1 MHITLKNGRKIGD
14 GHPTYIIAEVGINH
28 NGDINI
34 AKKLIDKASYLEIDA
49 IKFQK
54 RTLDELYQKKF
65 LDEVYS
71 KHYSFGLTY
80 GDHKRFLEFSDDQ
93 LIELQNHA
101 KNRGIDFLL
110 SGFDF
115 PAFDFANNVIDVPVH
130 KIPSPYITHF
140 PILEHVAKYGKPM
153 ILSTGMHSYEEVEE
167 AVKFIQQFNNQLVVL
182 QCTSLYPCENEQVNL
197 NVIKT
202 FRENLDVL
210 SGFSSHDK
218 GIILTV
224 ASVALGACVVEKHFT
239 FDRTAKGPDHA
250 ASVET
255 RGLELI
261 HNYIRAVEAGMGDG
275 KKILLDQES
284 SQRIKYGFS
293 IFAKTDLSAG
303 TIIDE
308 TMIAYKIPG
317 IGISPKFKDK
327 VVGKT
332 LSKDKLKDEIIDL
345 EDLSV
350 IFKT

>member
-1 MHITLKNGRKIGD
+1 MEINLANGKKIGD
-14 GHPTYIIAEVGINH
+14 GHPSYIIAEVGINH

-34 AKKLIDKASYLEIDA
+34 AKKLIDKASFLEIDA

-54 RTLDELYQKKF
+54 RTLEELYQKKF
-65 LDEVYS
+65 LDEAYT
-71 KHYSFGLTY
+71 KHYSFGSTY
-80 GDHKRFLEFSDDQ
+80 GDHKRFLEFSDEQ
-93 LIELQNHA
+93 LIELHNHA

-115 PAFDFANNVIDVPVH
+115 SSFDFANFIIDVPVH
-130 KIPSPYITHF
+130 KIPSPYVNHF

-153 ILSTGMHSYEEVEE
+153 ILSTGMHSFEEVEE
-167 AVKFIQQFNNQLVVL
+167 AVNFIRKFNNQLVLL

-197 NVIKT
+197 NVVKT
-202 FRENLDVL
+202 YREKLNIL

-261 HNYIRAVEAGMGDG
+261 HNYIRTIEAAMGNG
-275 KKILLDQES
+275 QKGLLLEETP
-284 SQRIKYGFS
+284 QRIKYGLS
-293 IFAKTDLSAG
+293 IYAKTEIPQG
-303 TIIDE
+303 
-308 TMIAYKIPG
+308 TMIEESMICYKIPG
-317 IGISPKFKDK
+317 GGLSPKHLHILL
-327 VVGKT
+327 G
-332 LSKDKLKDEIIDL
+332 
-345 EDLSV
+345 
-350 IFKT
+350 